1 MNPAAANGVPYRV
14 PPEPSRAPSAALAL
28 VVHAGLLL
36 FLWAGISWQNTA
48 PVSVE
53 AEVWDLKTE
62 QAAPAAPPEPVRQPD
77 PAPEPAP
84 LPKVVEPPAAPKPP
98 DIALERIKEQKQ
110 KLLEKK
116 LAEEKLLKEKEKQKE
131 LAVEKAKE
139 LADKKAKEKADKLAK
154 EKTEAAEKKKRDEMF
169 NQTLKQLAGQAGS
182 GSAAQSTAPRIDKS
196 YEAAIR
202 TKIKRAV
209 SYSDTDVPGNPEAV
223 FSVEQLPTGEIISVV
238 KKKSSGISAF
248 DDAVERGIRSSSPL
262 PKKKDGTV
270 ERSLLVGIKLKEL
283 D

>member
-1 MNPAAANGVPYRV
+1 
-14 PPEPSRAPSAALAL
+14 
-28 VVHAGLLL
+28 
-36 FLWAGISWQNTA
+36 
-48 PVSVE
+48 
-53 AEVWDLKTE
+53 VWDLKTE
-62 QAAPAAPPEPVRQPD
+62 QAAPQAPPVTP
-77 PAPEPAP
+77 PAPQPEPAP
-84 LPKVVEPPAAPKPP
+84 QPKVVAPAPVEQPPAPKAP
-98 DIALERIKEQKQ
+98 DIALERLKEQKQ
-110 KLLEKK
+110 KQKLLDKK
-116 LAEEKLLKEKEKQKE
+116 LAEEKVLREKQLKEKQKE
-131 LAVEKAKE
+131 LAEAKAEELAEKKAKE
-139 LADKKAKEKADKLAK
+139 LADKKAKDKADKLAK
-154 EKTEAAEKKKRDEMF
+154 AAAEAAEKKRNDKLFEADMKRLSS
-169 NQTLKQLAGQAGS
+169 QAGGS

-202 TKIKRAV
+202 TKIKHAV

-270 ERSLLVGIKLKEL
+270 ERSLIVGIKLKEL